1 MQPQFVIQG
10 TDTPVFE
17 DPEAKEMYLSL
28 TKESI
33 DELFEEKKQEFNIII
48 SDESSQKRTEK
59 MVNWNKEKEDLKEKR
74 EKAQAFINNMN
85 DYRNFV
91 KKAFQKASKFQ
102 NKNREV
108 LKDIDVWNI
117 IPHIDILL

>member
-1 MQPQFVIQG
+1 LQPQFVIQG

>member
-1 MQPQFVIQG
+1 LQPQFVIQG

-108 LKDIDVWNI
+108 LKDIDVWNN